1 MEPAQYFTPY
11 DGGYS
16 GYNQRS
22 GYDARQEGFMNG
34 PPPPPQLPYHWQA
47 FWEAGEGRYL
57 YVNERT
63 GQRTFDAPSAGY
75 GGYNAAPP
83 PPSAEGAVYG
93 DRSDAT
99 VPSVKEKEGSSGSHG
114 LMYGALGA
122 AAGLAG
128 GAFLAH
134 EAGEWF
140 DGSEERDMEREIEE
154 FPEDTAEWTGEKVG
168 EAENI
173 PEDVEQGF
181 DRFGDEVESGFEDVE
196 EDVEDAPAEVA
207 EWAGEKEGEIE
218 GFGDDVERF
227 GDDMGDAYDGGRA
240 EGRQEDAW

>member
-1 MEPAQYFTPY
+1 MEPTQYSAPY
-11 DGGYS
+11 EGGYG
-16 GYNQRS
+16 GYDQRS

-34 PPPPPQLPYHWQA
+34 PPPPPQLSYPWQA
-47 FWEAGEGRYL
+47 FWEAGDGRYL
-57 YVNERT
+57 YVNEQT

-75 GGYNAAPP
+75 GGYSAAPP
-83 PPSAEGAVYG
+83 PPPADGAVYG

-99 VPSVKEKEGSSGSHG
+99 VPSGKVKEGSSGSHG

-128 GAFLAH
+128 GAFIAH

-140 DGSEERDMEREIEE
+140 DGSDERDMEREIEE
-154 FPEDTAEWTGEKVG
+154 FPENTAEWTGEKVG

-181 DRFGDEVESGFEDVE
+181 DRFGNEVESGFEDVE
-196 EDVEDAPAEVA
+196 EDVEDAPADVA

-218 GFGDDVERF
+218 GFGDGVARF
-227 GDDMGDAYDGGRA
+227 GDEMGDAYDDGRA